1 MDQKFLLCDLRP
13 RLDNNNVQFF
23 NTDME
28 RIRRWAGGDTT
39 PIISPIPNPIQSN
52 GNTFDIY
59 FSRYTIYPTEFQST
73 SIYINL
79 KDLVTSD
86 RFVSGLMGSG
96 KFVVFKLSGIS
107 GEFTVKLPLI
117 DTVYLKDKTARQ
129 AEEHIRDLYG
139 REYLAKP
146 QVNLFVLEY
155 APRRVFLAGAVATP
169 GVVLFLQEQGL
180 TLIDAISRAGS
191 FNRLAD
197 KKRVT
202 LKRTKSDGST
212 ETFTIN
218 VEELMKGDSNLTWPL
233 QPNDVIN
240 VPEKIL

>member
-1 MDQKFLLCDLRP
+1 MRRTGLLL
-13 RLDNNNVQFF
+13 
-23 NTDME
+23 
-28 RIRRWAGGDTT
+28 
-39 PIISPIPNPIQSN
+39 
-52 GNTFDIY
+52 
-59 FSRYTIYPTEFQST
+59 
-73 SIYINL
+73 
-79 KDLVTSD
+79 
-86 RFVSGLMGSG
+86 SGLFLG
-96 KFVVFKLSGIS
+96 VVCLFAAQADTAVKAGASQSKSVKAGASQANSVMADYVLQPQDLIRIEIFQEEDLKREVRIS

-155 APRRVFLAGAVATP
+155 APQRVFIAGAVVTP

-180 TLIDAISRAGS
+180 TLIGAISRAGS

-212 ETFTIN
+212 EIFTIN

>member
-1 MDQKFLLCDLRP
+1 MRRTGLFLLGLFFGVICLSAAQSGTSSRAGASKAESAKADYVLQPQDLI
-13 RLDNNNVQFF
+13 
-23 NTDME
+23 
-28 RIRRWAGGDTT
+28 RIQ
-39 PIISPIPNPIQSN
+39 I
-52 GNTFDIY
+52 
-59 FSRYTIYPTEFQST
+59 FQED
-73 SIYINL
+73 
-79 KDLVTSD
+79 DLN
-86 RFVSGLMGSG
+86 RELR
-96 KFVVFKLSGIS
+96 IS